1 MDDLA
6 IKLHE
11 TTDRSLRNDSR
22 IEKLETDQKALSELA
37 LSVQELATNQVNMKD
52 DLTQIKKDV
61 RSLITLPT
69 KRWNSVVEKVITLL
83 VGAFV
88 AWLLTSGAG

>member
-6 IKLHE
+6 IKLQE
-11 TTDRSLRNDSR
+11 TTDRSLRNEAR

-61 RSLITLPT
+61 RSLITLPS
-69 KRWNSVVEKVITLL
+69 KRWNTVVEKVITLL

>member
-6 IKLHE
+6 IKLQE
-11 TTDRSLRNDSR
+11 TTDRSIRNESR

-69 KRWNSVVEKVITLL
+69 KRWNSAVEKVITLL

>member
-6 IKLHE
+6 IKLQE
-11 TTDRSLRNDSR
+11 TTDRSLRNESR

-61 RSLITLPT
+61 RSLITIPT
-69 KRWNSVVEKVITLL
+69 KRWNSVVDKVITLI

>member
-6 IKLHE
+6 IKLQE
-11 TTDRSLRNDSR
+11 TIDRSLRNESR

-69 KRWNSVVEKVITLL
+69 KRWNSVVDKVITLI

>member
-6 IKLHE
+6 IKLQE
-11 TTDRSLRNDSR
+11 TTDRSLRNEAR

-52 DLTQIKKDV
+52 ELTQIKKDV
-61 RSLITLPT
+61 RSLITLPS

>member
-1 MDDLA
+1 MDDIA
-6 IKLHE
+6 IKLQE
-11 TTDRSLRNDSR
+11 TTDRSLRNESR

>member
-6 IKLHE
+6 IKLQE
-11 TTDRSLRNDSR
+11 TTDRSLRNESR

-69 KRWNSVVEKVITLL
+69 KRWNSVVDKVITLI